1 MSQIDE
7 NGFIQIEVRFD
18 CPIFQCLEVKKC
30 GFFLVYKQDIKG
42 IRYMV
47 AHSSNNTCITPYEG
61 MDVCHDFDNSV
72 KAIKIKGSHDEY
84 DGAGPSG
91 EGRLG
96 SSFDVPHSKKI
107 ERYIKDVWLMVTPII
122 LTLIMVTLIV
132 RIVMK
137 VTRDW
142 SVIITLTL

>member
-1 MSQIDE
+1 MSQINE

-18 CPIFQCLEVKKC
+18 CPIFQFLEVKKC

-47 AHSSNNTCITPYEG
+47 AHSSSNTCITPYEG

-142 SVIITLTL
+142 